1 MDYEQNVKVKPVSE
15 KPKMEPKLG
24 GSAGSKLDKLAD
36 NVKQKD
42 ASVYSKA
49 GIQDQAKQAGA

>member
-1 MDYEQNVKVKPVSE
+1 MNYENGISPKAVSE

-24 GSAGSKLDKLAD
+24 GSMGSKLDKQAD
-36 NVKQKD
+36 VKQKD
-42 ASVYSKA
+42 DAVYKKA